1 MVLFLGLYSILSL
14 FLYMMLENALT
25 LCVLA
30 SSGVRWL
37 AKSVRVYR
45 WAFQPVP
52 LIVRRVFCASALVLW
67 DCSFVELPEVRELD
81 SSLLTRAFPR
91 LLWLTF
97 VGLLCFYTNWKKR
110 KKSGCSCSVKNAIG
124 NLKGIALTLLNCGV
138 GENSCESLGLQGDPA
153 SPS

>member
-52 LIVRRVFCASALVLW
+52 LIVRRVSCASALVL
-67 DCSFVELPEVRELD
+67 
-81 SSLLTRAFPR
+81 
-91 LLWLTF
+91 
-97 VGLLCFYTNWKKR
+97 
-110 KKSGCSCSVKNAIG
+110 
-124 NLKGIALTLLNCGV
+124 
-138 GENSCESLGLQGDPA
+138 
-153 SPS
+153 